1 LARCELKEVQ
11 GIQAFMQLEELYIA
25 YNDIDEL
32 FDIGFLEHLQVL
44 DMEGNNVNSLD
55 QLYYLRRLHHL
66 QEVNFK
72 HNPVTAESGYYQRI
86 QDTVKNISVLD
97 DEVVFPQFFEDKTK
111 AAQRDLLKVAADKD
125 REPSLAELTEE
136 L

>member
-1 LARCELKEVQ
+1 
-11 GIQAFMQLEELYIA
+11 MQLEELYIA